1 MAQKEAIMRALRE
14 AMGES
19 GKTMS
24 DSDEKGSIDSMALS
38 PAQIKMLEQ
47 LIKQKKAKQGAAER
61 KAFRSPSMMEF
72 GGEVLKKQ
80 PKTGAVMKGRGGS
93 FKGVR

>member
-19 GKTMS
+19 
-24 DSDEKGSIDSMALS
+24 DEKGSVDPMALS

-80 PKTGAVMKGRGGS
+80 PKTGAVMNGRGGS
-93 FKGVR
+93 FKGVK